1 MPAIPDKHEKERKD
15 PKTKDIHPAYNR
27 GGGKE

>member
-1 MPAIPDKHEKERKD
+1 MPAIPDKHEQERKD